1 MAQTA
6 EDDSPAALTLT
17 CNETDALF
25 QIKYYITADR
35 WTSGFWGYKYPPFL
49 KLQGNMVRFYKTF
62 ADLTDYE
69 ACLPRDECYEVVVG
83 GLPTDAYTLS
93 FDGKAVAVDIGDEF
107 MFDGNNPVTSTEV
120 GTCTKPVCK
129 DTEALLEIHYWN
141 GDFAY
146 TEHAFRVEDKDG
158 NTILQGE
165 ESDESYSVNNTYACL
180 PKDDSC
186 YMFLIGGREEWDAN
200 YSIIFDGKLVRRS
213 DSWLFD
219 SVQFGDSCEP
229 RCNQDD

>member
-1 MAQTA
+1 
-6 EDDSPAALTLT
+6 
-17 CNETDALF
+17 
-25 QIKYYITADR
+25 
-35 WTSGFWGYKYPPFL
+35 
-49 KLQGNMVRFYKTF
+49 
-62 ADLTDYE
+62 
-69 ACLPRDECYEVVVG
+69 
-83 GLPTDAYTLS
+83 
-93 FDGKAVAVDIGDEF
+93 

-120 GTCTKPVCK
+120 GTCTKPICK

-186 YMFLIGGREEWDAN
+186 YMFLIGGRE
-200 YSIIFDGKLVRRS
+200 V
-213 DSWLFD
+213 
-219 SVQFGDSCEP
+219 
-229 RCNQDD
+229 